1 MLLAKITINKP
12 KARPYNAARLL
23 PVNLGNNLS
32 EASATRYYS
41 GVLAALA
48 NIYLSASCR
57 VLCLK
62 SGS

>member
-48 NIYLSASCR
+48 NIS
-57 VLCLK
+57 LCIM
-62 SGS
+62 